1 VALLRLLPE
10 LEDSLR
16 AIPGVRAA
24 SVVTGPDARPTEV
37 HVLANPGKPAKQ
49 VVRDVQSVAMAQFGV
64 DIDHRIVSV
73 VQIPEDA
80 VEVGD
85 QTPPHPP
92 ESPRLTVLTSTRPH
106 SDVADLANSDAGPN
120 DEPHDGAADEQ
131 TVDVRA
137 DSTTDQA
144 TELAGHPRPALTSI
158 TVSTSEGESHVTV
171 DLIVDGH
178 IFSGKAS
185 GPGAP
190 AHRPRIVAGATLNAL
205 SELLGMPA
213 QIESAQIVEAGIR
226 EVAVTVLTIA
236 IARFGD
242 QTLCGSAIVRGDSE
256 DAVARSVLAALN
268 RRLQG

>member
-1 VALLRLLPE
+1 MALLRLLPE

-49 VVRDVQSVAMAQFGV
+49 VVRDVQSVAMAQFGL

-73 VQIPEDA
+73 VQIPQDA

-85 QTPPHPP
+85 QTPPH
-92 ESPRLTVLTSTRPH
+92 ESEAPRLTVLPTATPQDHTDELGDAQASELSAESSAH
-106 SDVADLANSDAGPN
+106 ASADI
-120 DEPHDGAADEQ
+120 
-131 TVDVRA
+131 
-137 DSTTDQA
+137 
-144 TELAGHPRPALTSI
+144 AGHPRPALTSI
-158 TVSTSEGESHVTV
+158 TVSTSDGESDVTV
-171 DLIVDGH
+171 DLIVDGEA
-178 IFSGKAS
+178 FSGKAS

-190 AHRPRIVAGATLNAL
+190 AHRPRIVASAALAAL

-213 QIESAQIVEAGIR
+213 QIESAQVVEAGIR

-236 IARFGD
+236 IPRFGD
-242 QTLCGSAIVRGDSE
+242 QTLCGSAIVRGDTE

>member
-1 VALLRLLPE
+1 MALLRLLPE

-24 SVVTGPDARPTEV
+24 SVVTGADARPTEV

-49 VVRDVQSVAMAQFGV
+49 VVRDVQSVAMAQFGL

-73 VQIPEDA
+73 VQIPQDA

-85 QTPPHPP
+85 QTPPHET
-92 ESPRLTVLTSTRPH
+92 ESPRLKVIPTANH
-106 SDVADLANSDAGPN
+106 DDLV
-120 DEPHDGAADEQ
+120 DELGDEQ
-131 TVDVRA
+131 VNEDA
-137 DSTTDQA
+137 DDSSAQA
-144 TELAGHPRPALTSI
+144 PAEAAKHPRPALTSI
-158 TVSTSEGESHVTV
+158 TVSTSEGESHITV
-171 DLIVDGH
+171 ELIVGGVV
-178 IFSGKAS
+178 FSGRAS

-190 AHRPRIVAGATLNAL
+190 AHRPRIVASAALAAL

-213 QIESAQIVEAGIR
+213 QIESAQLIEAGIR

-236 IARFGD
+236 IPRFGD
-242 QTLCGSAIVRGDSE
+242 QTLCGSAIVRGDAE

-268 RRLQG
+268 RRLQD